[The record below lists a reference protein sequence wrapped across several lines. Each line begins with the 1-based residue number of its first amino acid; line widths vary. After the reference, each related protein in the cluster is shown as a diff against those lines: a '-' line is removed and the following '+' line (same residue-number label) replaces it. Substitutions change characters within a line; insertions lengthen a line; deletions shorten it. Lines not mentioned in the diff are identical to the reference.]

1 MKMKWFLFAIAG
13 AAALWVS
20 GCVTSVDGRSHMGMP
35 FVKDKIEG
43 RYERPPAEVWT
54 AAKDVLAY
62 NGQVTS
68 ADLMR
73 STLEAAI
80 NDRTVWVK
88 VEPMDDKV
96 TRVIIETR
104 TRGGSSDLDL
114 AGELKSQIAVRLATG
129 NLAPAT
135 KATPAQIK

>member
-1 MKMKWFLFAIAG
+1 MKMKWFFVLFAG
-13 AAALWVS
+13 AAALWLS
-20 GCVTSVDGRSHMGMP
+20 GCMTSVDGRSHMGMP
-35 FVKDKIEG
+35 LVKDKIEG
-43 RYERPPAEVWT
+43 RYERTPMDVWT

-68 ADLMR
+68 ADVMK
-73 STLEAAI
+73 STLEAVV
-80 NDRTVWVK
+80 NTRTVWVK
-88 VEPMDDKV
+88 VEPVDEKI

-104 TRGGSSDLDL
+104 TQGGMSDLDL
-114 AGELKSQIAVRLATG
+114 AGELKSQVAVRLATG